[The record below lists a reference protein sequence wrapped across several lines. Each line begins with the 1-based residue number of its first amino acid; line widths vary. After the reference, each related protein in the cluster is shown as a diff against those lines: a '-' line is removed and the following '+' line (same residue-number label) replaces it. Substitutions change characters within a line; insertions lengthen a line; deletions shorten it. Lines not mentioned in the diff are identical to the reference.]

1 MWPRGGQ
8 RLVLQDGKHMPR
20 GSLSVSLSLRRQL
33 VQGPPCSLALLLF
46 EASSPSPSKTQGCF
60 LLFLL
65 ELMGF
70 E

>member
-1 MWPRGGQ
+1 
-8 RLVLQDGKHMPR
+8 MPR
-20 GSLSVSLSLRRQL
+20 GLLSVSLSLWRQL

>member
-1 MWPRGGQ
+1 
-8 RLVLQDGKHMPR
+8 MPR
-20 GSLSVSLSLRRQL
+20 GSPSVSLSLWKQL
-33 VQGPPCSLALLLF
+33 VRGPPCSLALVLS